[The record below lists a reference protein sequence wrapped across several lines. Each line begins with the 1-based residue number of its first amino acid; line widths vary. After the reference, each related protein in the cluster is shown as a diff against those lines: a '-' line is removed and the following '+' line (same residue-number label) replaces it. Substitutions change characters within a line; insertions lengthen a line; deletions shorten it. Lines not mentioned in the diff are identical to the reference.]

1 MTHGRRGNPG
11 CGLASHLGG
20 HSCPFRGV
28 QQQAPGAEGTV
39 RRRRHFAGEGGVGHG
54 LGPRACLSCGSF
66 SSLILTSSHQARRR
80 GLVQVRG
87 RRGGRLAPVISDDK
101 GASEKSRSSAT
112 NSGGSGRTTSLQV
125 SEDIPNCERCAKP
138 EPRLPA
144 RCRLV
149 LSEDFEGHQK
159 EPPECLR

>member
-1 MTHGRRGNPG
+1 MTRGRRGNPG

-20 HSCPFRGV
+20 HSCPFRGA

-80 GLVQVRG
+80 PRTGQRQAG
-87 RRGGRLAPVISDDK
+87 GPARPGYFRRRRGLREVQELSYKLGWFRQNYIST
-101 GASEKSRSSAT
+101 GE
-112 NSGGSGRTTSLQV
+112 
-125 SEDIPNCERCAKP
+125 
-138 EPRLPA
+138 
-144 RCRLV
+144 
-149 LSEDFEGHQK
+149 
-159 EPPECLR
+159 